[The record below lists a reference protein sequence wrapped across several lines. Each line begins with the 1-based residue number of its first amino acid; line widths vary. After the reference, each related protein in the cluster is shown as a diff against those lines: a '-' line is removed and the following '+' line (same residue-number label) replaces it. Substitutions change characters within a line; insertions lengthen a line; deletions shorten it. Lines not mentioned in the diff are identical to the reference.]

1 MKKEVKRKLPG
12 GWKLKK
18 LGGKDGIA
26 EIINGSTPST
36 DCPEYWDGNILWAT
50 PSDMGKLNSIY
61 IEDTERKITQKGL
74 ESCSTKLLPIGT
86 VLLTSRAPVGNIA
99 ITKKP
104 LCTNQGFK
112 SFIPKEGINKLYLYF
127 ALKQII
133 PSIQKQSHGNT
144 FTEITK
150 ELVQDFQIPVPS
162 TEDEQ
167 IKIAKEFERKTDEIE
182 KMRQA
187 ALKQK
192 DAISAMKGAILREV
206 FPPKE
211 GDKLPVGWRWE
222 EVSNVCFLNPRM
234 DRTVP
239 RDANALTS
247 FVPMDAIDE
256 EKGVIAK
263 IINRKYSEIS
273 KGYTFFANGDVL
285 FAKITP
291 CMQNGK
297 SAIAENLIDSIG
309 FGSTEFHV
317 FRPREGTLKGW
328 IYYFVRTSE
337 FRKRAEGHF
346 TGSAGQQRV
355 PTDFL
360 EEALIPMPPRIDEQI
375 RIVAKL
381 KQKVNE
387 LEKMSDVVDK
397 KLEAMEAMQRAILRE
412 TFDFQEVNN

>member
-1 MKKEVKRKLPG
+1 MKKEVKRKLPE
-12 GWKLKK
+12 GWKWKK

-26 EIINGSTPST
+26 EIVNGSTPST
-36 DCPEYWDGNILWAT
+36 DNPEYWDGDILWTT
-50 PSDMGKLNSIY
+50 PSDLGKLNSIY

-86 VLLTSRAPVGNIA
+86 VLLTSRAPVGNLA
-99 ITKKP
+99 VTKKP

-112 SFIPKEGINKLYLYF
+112 SFVPKEGINKLYLYF

-150 ELVQDFQIPVPS
+150 ELVRDFQVPIPS

-167 IKIAKEFERKTDEIE
+167 IKIAKNLEHSTDEIE

-192 DAISAMKGAILREV
+192 DAISVMRGAILREV
-206 FPPKE
+206 FLSKE
-211 GDKLPVGWRWE
+211 GDKLPVGWKWE
-222 EVSNVCFLNPRM
+222 KLSDVCFLNPRM

-256 EKGVIAK
+256 EKGVIAR

-273 KGYTFFANGDVL
+273 KGYTFFAADDVL

-297 SAIAENLIDSIG
+297 SAIAEDLTDGIG

-317 FRPREGTLKGW
+317 FRPKEGTLKEW

-337 FRKRAEGHF
+337 FRKRAEDHF
-346 TGSAGQQRV
+346 TGSAGQKRV
-355 PTDFL
+355 PPDFL

-381 KQKVNE
+381 KQKINE
-387 LEKMSDVVDK
+387 VEVMNEAINK
-397 KLEAMEAMQRAILRE
+397 KLEAIEAMQGAILRE
-412 TFDFQEVNN
+412 VFDFQEVNN

>member
-1 MKKEVKRKLPG
+1 MKEVKKKLPQ
-12 GWKLKK
+12 GWRWVS
-18 LGGKDGIA
+18 LGDTSLITLIMGQ
-26 EIINGSTPST
+26 SPPSET
-36 DCPEYWDGNILWAT
+36 YNKE
-50 PSDMGKLNSIY
+50 
-61 IEDTERKITQKGL
+61 QKGL
-74 ESCSTKLLPIGT
+74 PFFQGCTDFGRIHPEPTVWCSDPNRIAEPNDILMT
-86 VLLTSRAPVGNIA
+86 VRAPVG
-99 ITKKP
+99 P
-104 LCTNQGFK
+104 TN
-112 SFIPKEGINKLYLYF
+112 
-127 ALKQII
+127 
-133 PSIQKQSHGNT
+133 
-144 FTEITK
+144 
-150 ELVQDFQIPVPS
+150 
-162 TEDEQ
+162 
-167 IKIAKEFERKTDEIE
+167 IAKEKCCIGRGIAAIRCKEGLSYKYLIWVLRKFEKQIASEGAGSVFDAIGKDEMKKIEFPFPFSVTEQLKTADMLEHKMNELE

-192 DAISAMKGAILREV
+192 EAISAMHGAILREI

-297 SAIAENLIDSIG
+297 SAIAENLIDGIG

-317 FRPREGTLKGW
+317 FRPKEGTLKEW

-337 FRKRAEGHF
+337 FRKRAEDHF

-397 KLEAMEAMQRAILRE
+397 KLEAIEAMQGAILRE